1 MLRKSIVLVVIA
13 VLGVL
18 DGTALAQPKHKGHD
32 FGDGI
37 ARNPDLSPT
46 AQEAA
51 PPPSKPATRP
61 GRVAQKPKKKPKE
74 IVIPVEIGSDEALEP
89 TPDPPP
95 AKEEAPKEPPIV
107 PLPYPVPP
115 PGGYKLDKLWSTPPK
130 LDPAKAD
137 VPAPVVE
144 QPKPTPAKEF
154 VVPLPPAKEVQPD
167 SEKKPD
173 GKKLLED
180 AFRYYGQG
188 GAGLGWS
195 PKGDKDKTQTALT
208 ITYVGMSGKY
218 GFSDH
223 AIAEYR
229 FNAYLGKDDQGSLQ
243 TRELFIGMRFPF
255 APRYYLSK
263 DKDQSGMHI
272 LKKSWWLDPWIHFG
286 KQDDIGEFPAYLTGD
301 IADVRTLAINN
312 FGRPGWSAI
321 GGVSLAEY
329 AMIRAEFN
337 GQYNFRAVAFDT
349 QYTWFG
355 ESWKLQ
361 ILGNLGYRYAN
372 DGLGENSKVAL
383 GVKPSIGPVDL
394 GLVGICEKHTE
405 TVSDADGAKGVKG
418 PKVNVCIGQAAVSW
432 MKFTL
437 LYTEGSFIP
446 LTATRGGFRALHL
459 EYKFEAEE
467 PVQLQII
474 PFMTFGYA
482 QNVTLFRVP
491 DLVSKTGINT
501 AYPVFQ
507 IGVRGVIGKKDRMWP
522 YPQPQ

>member
-1 MLRKSIVLVVIA
+1 MMLRKSIVLVVAI
-13 VLGVL
+13 LGVL
-18 DGTALAQPKHKGHD
+18 DGTALAQKQEVVEEMKIVA
-32 FGDGI
+32 GD
-37 ARNPDLSPT
+37 DD
-46 AQEAA
+46 
-51 PPPSKPATRP
+51 PPPSPPKPA
-61 GRVAQKPKKKPKE
+61 PKKPAPKKPSAKKQTPWKRGPDGKIRYE
-74 IVIPVEIGSDEALEP
+74 EIPVNADAP
-89 TPDPPP
+89 K
-95 AKEEAPKEPPIV
+95 KEE
-107 PLPYPVPP
+107 
-115 PGGYKLDKLWSTPPK
+115 T
-130 LDPAKAD
+130 
-137 VPAPVVE
+137 PAPVEEKSSPEGSPKLPDMPNVQLTKPSLLE
-144 QPKPTPAKEF
+144 ERPADVAPAEPQPPAKEF
-154 VVPLPPAKEVQPD
+154 VVPPPPAKEAQPD
-167 SEKKPD
+167 SAKKPD

-218 GFSDH
+218 GFGDH

-263 DKDQSGMHI
+263 DKDQNGERI

-337 GQYNFRAVAFDT
+337 GQYNFRAVAFDA

-361 ILGNLGYRYAN
+361 ILGNMGYRYAN
-372 DGLGENSKVAL
+372 DGLGENSKAVL

-446 LTATRGGFRALHL
+446 LTATRGGFRAIHL

-474 PFMTFGYA
+474 PFMTLGYA

-491 DLVSKTGINT
+491 DLVSKSGVNT